1 MTVGVLELSQLLNK
15 YLLSG
20 YSVPSDLLGTGATSG
35 KRRPAFPEWA
45 FSAER
50 SQTMEPTASRRRGI
64 SNVQLS
70 LPGSSGHP

>member
-1 MTVGVLELSQLLNK
+1 MAVGVLELSQLLNK

-35 KRRPAFPEWA
+35 KRRT

-50 SQTMEPTASRRRGI
+50 SQTKEPIASRRSGI